1 MVFSLLLFFSMVISV
16 VFSQVVN
23 PMLLAYLVVSGG
35 VVVMVSLGLIFPT
48 FWLSYIVLLTFLGG
62 LLVLFVYVASLS
74 PNEPVLGFGLGF
86 VVVSGLI
93 LFFVFNWES
102 TSDLGFGAGFMFL
115 MSMYLENMGGFMVLL
130 ILYLFLVLLVSVD
143 LSLII
148 LGPLSVF

>member
-130 ILYLFLVLLVSVD
+130 IL
-143 LSLII
+143 
-148 LGPLSVF
+148 